1 MYSKGDACSTCCR
14 NCFLMHR
21 KKHDICSFFKI
32 MFAETF
38 DKLLVL
44 PPIFAKKLKSLEGRK
59 MTLEDSNRRTWDVLL
74 SDVEGALAFQK
85 GWRNF
90 ALDHNI
96 ERCDLL
102 VFCHVGNSRFL
113 VEIYGRSG
121 CQKKVTGMNKNRT
134 EATKTSLPKKRPS
147 QSFHEQSAPKR
158 HKSSYAFPGPNI
170 DVTPR
175 PKNVHVVKDR
185 PIVFPVSE
193 PMVESSFPEPVME
206 SSFRTNRDK
215 NMLNGISVAETHIE
229 SCSMVNRE
237 KKRPK
242 MIPVPEA
249 LVDPCTM
256 TNRDKSRPNVVQLD
270 ESLVEP
276 CFMTT
281 RDENFT
287 VEDDRKCLFELSV
300 FEMPG
305 KLSTID
311 KEDETNYLLDF
322 PVYDLPENEAG
333 AGRSGGPLLLGSGT
347 SENTVTEIAEKKT
360 TINRDT
366 VKDYILNKSA
376 FEMPENEAGA
386 KRSGGS
392 LLLGPGTSEN
402 TVTEITDKKTTI
414 NRDDVKDYILNKS
427 TFEMP
432 ENEYANASNK
442 CQLHENLQYQEP
454 DHYQNAESEAA
465 LINFPRCQITERKT
479 KIEAS
484 DVDLPA
490 DTIMPLNFIFPK
502 TAELSAVSGS
512 CQNLML
518 NNQETRSY
526 QQKVCGHT
534 KDQSFLG
541 ASSSVSEQNYG
552 DLEGN
557 NIIHIKQESSK
568 FKEFKQDLCG
578 HATKNTVKIEE
589 SVNKIVKLEP
599 VECDASATA
608 VKVICS
614 DSQDYL
620 ELPEPLPVAFVTTKS
635 TIKFNQQLLF
645 LRDPHKRL
653 WPVIYHRPYGLQV
666 LASGW
671 KSFMKANYIG
681 RSDQCS
687 FTLEDSLENT
697 CNVQIDYLSQD

>member
-21 KKHDICSFFKI
+21 NKHDICSFFKI

-59 MTLEDSNRRTWDVLL
+59 MTLEDSNRRTWDVLM

-96 ERCDLL
+96 ERGDLL

-113 VEIYGRSG
+113 VEIYGKSG
-121 CQKKVTGMNKNRT
+121 CQKKVTGMNNNRT
-134 EATKTSLPKKRPS
+134 EATKTSLSKKRPS
-147 QSFHEQSAPKR
+147 QSFDEQSFHEESAPKR
-158 HKSSYAFPGPNI
+158 HKSSYAFPGPNM

-185 PIVFPVSE
+185 PAVFPISE
-193 PMVESSFPEPVME
+193 PMGESSFPEPVME
-206 SSFRTNRDK
+206 SSVPEPVMESNFRTNRDK

-229 SCSMVNRE
+229 SCSMVNGE
-237 KKRPK
+237 KKRPT
-242 MIPVPEA
+242 MVPVPEA

-287 VEDDRKCLFELSV
+287 AEDDRKCLFDLSV
-300 FEMPG
+300 FEMSG

-311 KEDETNYLLDF
+311 KEDETNYQLDF

-333 AGRSGGPLLLGSGT
+333 AGRSAEPLLLGSGT
-347 SENTVTEIAEKKT
+347 SENTVTEIA
-360 TINRDT
+360 
-366 VKDYILNKSA
+366 
-376 FEMPENEAGA
+376 
-386 KRSGGS
+386 
-392 LLLGPGTSEN
+392 
-402 TVTEITDKKTTI
+402 DKKTTI
-414 NRDDVKDYILNKS
+414 TRDDVKDYIVNKS

-442 CQLHENLQYQEP
+442 CQLHENLQCQEP
-454 DHYQNAESEAA
+454 DHYQNAESEAT
-465 LINFPRCQITERKT
+465 LINFPRCQVTERKT

-484 DVDLPA
+484 DVDLSA
-490 DTIMPLNFIFPK
+490 DTIMPLNFILPE
-502 TAELSAVSGS
+502 TAELSAVSG
-512 CQNLML
+512 QNLML
-518 NNQETRSY
+518 NNRKTRSY
-526 QQKVCGHT
+526 QQKVCGHA

-541 ASSSVSEQNYG
+541 ASSYVREQNYG
-552 DLEGN
+552 DLEGKSMK
-557 NIIHIKQESSK
+557 HIKQESI
-568 FKEFKQDLCG
+568 EFKQDLCG

-589 SVNKIVKLEP
+589 NVNKIVKLEP
-599 VECDASATA
+599 VECRASATA

-620 ELPEPLPVAFVTTKS
+620 ELPEPLPAALVTTKS
-635 TIKFNQQLLF
+635 TTKFNQQLVF

-653 WPVIYHRPYGLQV
+653 WPVMYHRPYGLQV

-681 RSDQCS
+681 PGNQCS
-687 FTLEDSLENT
+687 FTLEDRLENT
-697 CNVQIDYLSQD
+697 CNVQIDYLSHDWMPLMP